1 MGSTQLSR
9 KEQQYSLVQS
19 LEELAGLAETAGVKG
34 SKGPSLE
41 GNANVHGIAF
51 TDSSCNDQRAVIRGT
66 SFGFQS

>member
-1 MGSTQLSR
+1 M
-9 KEQQYSLVQS
+9 QS
-19 LEELAGLAETAGVKG
+19 LEELAGLAETAGVKV

-41 GNANVHGIAF
+41 GNADVHGIAF